1 MFIFVFLA
9 FSNDDHRFDG
19 SLNATESMKLR
30 Y

>member
-9 FSNDDHRFDG
+9 FSNDDHLFDG
-19 SLNATESMKLR
+19 GLNATESMKLR